1 MKFDLHCHSHFS
13 DGNHPPEFLIQRAI
27 ANNVTHLA
35 ITDHDCVQV
44 FKQPVE
50 VPQELTLIPGVEIS
64 CTWNGQEIHVVGL
77 GIDVE
82 AQQLT
87 AILDIQQKSRRERA
101 ATMAKRLA
109 SFTDYD
115 LESYLESLPCIS
127 RTRSHIANFLV
138 KEGASKNHQQA
149 FKKYLSRKGKL
160 YCPANWCDLETA
172 ISSIN
177 AAGGI
182 AVVAHPSRYPFTR
195 KKLLSLLSDFKQ
207 AGGAAI
213 ETAYSNLD
221 PLARKK
227 LEDACDEMDMYA
239 SCGSDFHSI
248 ENTWTDIGKFHS
260 FAESKKNSIWNH
272 PRWHFSHNS
281 PQAV

>member
-13 DGNHPPEFLIQRAI
+13 DGNHSPEFLIERAV
-27 ANNVTHLA
+27 ANKVTHLA

-50 VPQELTLIPGVEIS
+50 VPRELTLIPGVEIS
-64 CTWNGQEIHVVGL
+64 CVWNGQEIHVVGL

-82 AQQLT
+82 ARQLNTLLNVQQ
-87 AILDIQQKSRRERA
+87 QSRRERA
-101 ATMAKRLA
+101 AVMAERLA

-115 LESYLESLPCIS
+115 LESYLASLPCIS

-138 KEGASKNHQQA
+138 IQGAAKNHQQA

-160 YCPANWCDLETA
+160 YCPASWCDLDAA
-172 ISSIN
+172 IACIN
-177 AAGGI
+177 SAGGL

-195 KKLLSLLSDFKQ
+195 KKLLSLLDDFKQ

-221 PLARKK
+221 PLARKNLEEVCEK
-227 LEDACDEMDMYA
+227 LELYA
-239 SCGSDFHSI
+239 SCGSDFHSA

-260 FAESKKNSIWNH
+260 FAAAKKNAIWNH
-272 PRWHFSHNS
+272 PEWHFNHSS
-281 PQAV
+281 F